1 MPVDL
6 ERPVKVAPP
15 GSALGNLLFKHFGRT
30 GDAIV
35 IRKQGHIL
43 GHGFGSIGITK
54 QIVSPKLAQ
63 DADFGILALPALAGD
78 CEANSDAAGEFGIAD
93 TDLHGLQINTS
104 CSVPSPLRQASARRA
119 ASTALR

>member
-6 ERPVKVAPP
+6 ERPVKIAPL
-15 GSALGNLLFKHFGRT
+15 GIALGNLLFKRFGRT

-35 IRKQGHIL
+35 FGKQRHIP
-43 GHGFGSIGITK
+43 GHGFGCIGITK

-78 CEANSDAAGEFGIAD
+78 READGDAADKFGIAD
-93 TDLHGLQINTS
+93 PDLHGLQINTS
-104 CSVPSPLRQASARRA
+104 CCVPSPLRQASARRA
-119 ASTALR
+119 AATALR